1 MKILLGRKIIYLLF
15 FGILFSLV
23 GFSPISFSSTDN
35 IFINPEIAQAGIFVG
50 DQVVEVKI
58 VDPDISNTNEAKAEP
73 DVKVNGKELRMV
85 QSSDG
90 NWYGYFADRH
100 HAQIADQSVVDE
112 GTPGQGRD
120 FGTFCS
126 TSTNIAAD
134 NSVLISTDD
143 TSGITLSNVGS
154 GGSQGLE
161 MPHPQ
166 PFSECTDIGEGFD
179 NMNVISTARVMNPGD
194 ATSVLPGQINLN
206 PDAWPFIQLY
216 LIVPNSNVLIQYTK
230 DDIVQT
236 ITIVLFD
243 QTPTAE
249 ERTKDLRF
257 IVKFKNLPSKVEK
270 KLLQP
275 LDKILKNLND
285 DNPNNDKNICKSL
298 DVFINK
304 VKSQSGKQIP
314 KNDAQSLNEFA
325 KQVKFFICN

>member
-1 MKILLGRKIIYLLF
+1 MNHNKIITASIIF
-15 FGILFSLV
+15 VVSLSMV
-23 GFSPISFSSTDN
+23 GLVPWSFSNNHN
-35 IFINPEIAQAGIFVG
+35 IFINPEIAQAGILVG

-58 VDPDISNTNEAKAEP
+58 VDPDISNTNEVKAEP

-90 NWYGYFADRH
+90 NWYGYFADRR

-161 MPHPQ
+161 IPLFQ

-194 ATSVLPGQINLN
+194 GTSVLPGQINLN

-216 LIVPNSNVLIQYTK
+216 LLAPTANVLIQYTK
-230 DDIVQT
+230 DNIVQT
-236 ITIVLFD
+236 ITIVYFD

-249 ERTKDLRF
+249 ELTTDLRF

-325 KQVKFFICN
+325 KQVKFIICN

>member
-1 MKILLGRKIIYLLF
+1 MNHNKIITASIIF
-15 FGILFSLV
+15 VVSLSMV
-23 GFSPISFSSTDN
+23 GLVPWSFSNNHN
-35 IFINPEIAQAGIFVG
+35 IFINPEIAQAGILVG

-58 VDPDISNTNEAKAEP
+58 VDPDISNTNEVKAEP

-90 NWYGYFADRH
+90 NWYGYFADRR

-112 GTPGQGRD
+112 GTSGQGRD

-134 NSVLISTDD
+134 NSVLISTAD
-143 TSGITLSNVGS
+143 TFGITLSNVGS

-161 MPHPQ
+161 IPLFQ

-194 ATSVLPGQINLN
+194 GTSVLPGQINLN

-216 LIVPNSNVLIQYTK
+216 LLAPTANVLIQYTK

-236 ITIVLFD
+236 ITIVYFD
-243 QTPTAE
+243 QTPTTE
-249 ERTKDLRF
+249 ELTTDLRF

-270 KLLQP
+270 KLFQP

-325 KQVKFFICN
+325 KQVKFIICN

>member
-1 MKILLGRKIIYLLF
+1 LNHNKIITASIIF
-15 FGILFSLV
+15 VVSLSMV
-23 GFSPISFSSTDN
+23 GLVPWSFSNNHN
-35 IFINPEIAQAGIFVG
+35 IFINPEIAQAGILVG

-58 VDPDISNTNEAKAEP
+58 VDPDISNTNEVKAEP

-90 NWYGYFADRH
+90 NWYGYFADRR

-112 GTPGQGRD
+112 GTSGQGRD

-143 TSGITLSNVGS
+143 TFGITLSNVGS

-161 MPHPQ
+161 IPLFQ

-194 ATSVLPGQINLN
+194 GTSVLPGQINLN
-206 PDAWPFIQLY
+206 PDAWPFIHLY
-216 LIVPNSNVLIQYTK
+216 LLAPTANVLIQYTK

-236 ITIVLFD
+236 ITIVYFD

-249 ERTKDLRF
+249 ELTKDLRF

-270 KLLQP
+270 KLFQP

-325 KQVKFFICN
+325 KQVKFIICN